1 MKSFCLLLLHA
12 TFLGKVEHG
21 NDKIAVPERVTYTI
35 LKVNEIVFVNPHQ
48 VSAVEVQI
56 SLSENVT
63 ESLALRLVFVLGI
76 AHEGS
81 YVGNLGYQQSSLAL
95 NKNIM
100 TNSTVKY

>member
-1 MKSFCLLLLHA
+1 MKSFFLLLLHA

-56 SLSENVT
+56 
-63 ESLALRLVFVLGI
+63 RLQYKGLYRITVISYLLPCSSVFDF
-76 AHEGS
+76 
-81 YVGNLGYQQSSLAL
+81 
-95 NKNIM
+95 
-100 TNSTVKY
+100 